1 MTNQLNE
8 NDQMVLSLAG
18 NLKRLRKANKL
29 SLEGL
34 ADQTGVSK
42 LTINKI
48 EQGKTNPTIGVLWK
62 IANGLGVTLMEL
74 L

>member
-42 LTINKI
+42 LSINKI
-48 EQGKTNPTIGVLWK
+48 E
-62 IANGLGVTLMEL
+62 
-74 L
+74 